1 MSYQLRIADLPTDER
16 PRERLLE
23 LGAANLSTAELLAIL
38 LATGQ
43 GAGGLSA
50 VGLGQLILQTLSEA
64 QQAAALDR
72 LRDVNAAELTAIKG
86 VGPAKATAILA
97 AIELGKRVFQLRP
110 APRAEISSPQMAVA
124 ALSHD
129 LMWQP
134 QERFATLLLDT
145 QNRLITT
152 KIISIGTATE
162 TLVHPRDI
170 FREAIRQ
177 NATRLLVAHNHPS
190 GNLKASP
197 EDIALTRQI
206 LAAANLLMLPV
217 LDHLIVGQG
226 DFCSLRQTTT
236 LWEDYPQGD
245 IG

>member
-1 MSYQLRIADLPTDER
+1 MSYQLRITDLPLDER

-23 LGAANLSTAELLAIL
+23 YGAASLSTAELLAIL

-50 VGLGQLILQTLSEA
+50 VGLGQLVLQTLSEA
-64 QQAAALDR
+64 QKEAALDR
-72 LRDVNAAELTAIKG
+72 LRDVTAAELTEIKG
-86 VGPAKATAILA
+86 VGPAKATTILA

-110 APRAEISSPQMAVA
+110 APRAEISSPQMAVDA
-124 ALSHD
+124 VSHE
-129 LMWQP
+129 LMWQA
-134 QERFATLLLDT
+134 QERFAVLLLDT

-152 KIISIGTATE
+152 KIISMGTATE
-162 TLVHPRDI
+162 TIVHPRDI
-170 FREAIRQ
+170 FRAAIRQ

-190 GNLKASP
+190 GNLTASP
-197 EDIALTRQI
+197 EDIALTEQI
-206 LAAANLLMLPV
+206 LSAAQLLMLPV

-226 DFCSLRQTTT
+226 NFASLRKTTE

-245 IG
+245 